1 MHGMKKKKILVVD
14 NHPIIL
20 EYMSKFLSK
29 DGHEVRTSE
38 DGLHAL
44 DLLEHW
50 RPDIIFVDLIMPN
63 IDGKKLCQ
71 IIRAMPEMQDTYLI
85 ILSAAAAEEQIDFR
99 AIGANACIAKG
110 PLDKMGQYV
119 VAALHDAEHGR
130 SRDVPG
136 RIFGV
141 ENLYS
146 RQITKE
152 LLTIWKHFEV
162 VLGSLSEGILEI
174 TSGGRIVYA
183 NPTAISLTG
192 IPEERLLA
200 SSVLGLFDAR
210 DKALVREM
218 IDRVA
223 AEANMVAADSPVKFN
238 DREFMIKLLPIRDD
252 MKRTLI
258 MVLEDV
264 SEHRRIEAQFH
275 HAQRMEAVG
284 TLAGGI
290 AHDFNNLLMVIQ
302 GNISLMLYELDPKH
316 PFYDRLR
323 SIEKQVQSGSRLTAQ
338 LLGYA
343 RKGRYEVRPIDLNQ
357 LVEEAC
363 ETFNRTRKEILIHQE
378 LSRDLCAIEADAGQ
392 LEQVLMNLFVNAADA
407 LAGGGSLIVR
417 TVNTDHHAM
426 KGKLYNPKPG
436 NYVLITVTDSGTGMD
451 KKTMERIFEPFFTT
465 KEMGRGT
472 GLGLASVYGIVKGHG
487 GFIDVDSQKGKG
499 TTFRIYLT
507 ATDKPVAR
515 NGAEAPEPI
524 KRGSETILLVDDE
537 QMMLD
542 IGRDLL
548 QTMGYRVI
556 TARDGEEAVEV
567 YRGRSEEI
575 DLVLLDIVMPKMG
588 GGQAFDC
595 IRAINP
601 AVKVLLLSGFS
612 IDGEATQILS
622 RGCNGFIQKP
632 FNLEQ
637 LSRSVKSVLTGN
649 GVQKKGNGGTGLAR
663 GIRA

>member
-20 EYMSKFLSK
+20 EYMSKFLGK

-44 DLLEHW
+44 DLLENW

-63 IDGKKLCQ
+63 IEGKKLCQ
-71 IIRAMPEMQDTYLI
+71 IIRAMPEMQQTYLI

-119 VAALHDAEHGR
+119 TAALHNAEHR
-130 SRDVPG
+130 RTQDVPE
-136 RIFGV
+136 RILGA

-174 TSGGRIVYA
+174 TPGGRIVYA

-200 SSVLGLFDAR
+200 SSVLALFDAK
-210 DKALVREM
+210 DKLLVREM

-223 AEANMVAADSPVKFN
+223 AEANMAAADSPVKFN

-316 PFYDRLR
+316 PFYERLK
-323 SIEKQVQSGSRLTAQ
+323 SVEKQVQSGSRLTSQ

-343 RKGRYEVRPIDLNQ
+343 RKGRYEVKPLDLNR

-378 LSRDLCAIEADAGQ
+378 LARDLYAIEADAGQ

-407 LAGGGSLIVR
+407 MPRGGNLVVR

-436 NYVLITVTDSGTGMD
+436 NYVLITVADSGMGMD
-451 KKTMERIFEPFFTT
+451 QKTMGRLFEPFFTT

-487 GFIDVDSQKGKG
+487 GFIDVESQKGKG
-499 TTFRIYLT
+499 TTFRIYLA
-507 ATDKPVAR
+507 ATDKPVAQ
-515 NGAEAPEPI
+515 GSPEVTETI

-556 TARDGEEAVEV
+556 TARDGEEAVEI
-567 YRGRSEEI
+567 YRGRSDEI
-575 DLVLLDIVMPKMG
+575 DLVLLDIVMPRMG
-588 GGQAFDC
+588 GGQAYDR
-595 IRAINP
+595 IKSINP
-601 AVKVLLLSGFS
+601 SVKVLLLSGYS

-637 LSRSVKSVLTGN
+637 LSRSIKAVLAGN
-649 GVQKKGNGGTGLAR
+649 GVEKKGNGGA
-663 GIRA
+663 

>member
-1 MHGMKKKKILVVD
+1 MKKKKILVVD

-44 DLLEHW
+44 DILEGFD
-50 RPDIIFVDLIMPN
+50 PDIIFVDLIMPN

-71 IIRAMPEMQDTYLI
+71 IIRAMPAMQETYLI

-99 AIGANACIAKG
+99 AIGANACVAKG

-119 VAALHDAEHGR
+119 AAALLDAEHR
-130 SRDVPG
+130 RTRETPE

-152 LLTIWKHFEV
+152 LLSIWKHYEV

-174 TSGGRIVYA
+174 TPGGRIVFA
-183 NPTAISLTG
+183 NPAAITLTG

-200 SSVLGLFDAR
+200 SSVLGLFDNR
-210 DKALVREM
+210 EKEQVRAM
-218 IDRVA
+218 IDRVT
-223 AEANMVAADSPVKFN
+223 AEASVVTGDSPVKLN
-238 DREFMIKLLPIRDD
+238 DREFMIKLLPIRDE

-258 MVLEDV
+258 MVLDDV
-264 SEHRRIEAQFH
+264 SERRSIEAQFH

-302 GNISLMLYELDPKH
+302 GNISLMLFDLDPKH
-316 PFYDRLR
+316 PFYERLK

-343 RKGRYEVRPIDLNQ
+343 RKGRYEVRPIDLNH
-357 LVEEAC
+357 LVQEAC

-378 LSRDLCAIEADAGQ
+378 LAGDLYAIEADAGQ

-407 LAGGGSLIVR
+407 MTGGGSLIVR
-417 TVNTDHHAM
+417 TSNTDHLAM

-436 NYVLITVTDSGTGMD
+436 NYVLLTVTDSGMGMD
-451 KKTMERIFEPFFTT
+451 RKTMERIFEPFFTT

-487 GFIDVDSQKGKG
+487 GFIDVESEKGRG
-499 TTFRIYLT
+499 TTFRIYLA
-507 ATDKPVAR
+507 ATDKPVVR
-515 NGAEAPEPI
+515 NGAEPREPI
-524 KRGSETILLVDDE
+524 RRGGETILLVDDE

-556 TARDGEEAVEV
+556 TARDGVEAVEI
-567 YRGRSEEI
+567 YRGRRDEI
-575 DLVLLDIVMPKMG
+575 DLVLLDIVMPRMG

-595 IRAINP
+595 IREMNP
-601 AVKVLLLSGFS
+601 GVKVLLLSGYS
-612 IDGEATQILS
+612 IDGEATQILE

-649 GVQKKGNGGTGLAR
+649 GNSKKGNGGASGLAR

>member
-1 MHGMKKKKILVVD
+1 MKKKKVLVVD
-14 NHPIIL
+14 NHPIML
-20 EYMSKFLSK
+20 EYMSKFLMK
-29 DGHEVRTSE
+29 DGHEVCTSE

-44 DLLEHW
+44 DILESW

-71 IIRAMPEMQDTYLI
+71 IIRVMPEMKDTYII

-119 VAALHDAEHGR
+119 TAALHDAEHR
-130 SRDVPG
+130 RTRDVQE

-152 LLTIWKHFEV
+152 LLSIWKHYEV

-174 TSGGRIVYA
+174 TPGGRIVFA
-183 NPTAISLTG
+183 NPTAITLTG

-200 SSVLGLFDAR
+200 SSVLGLFNR
-210 DKALVREM
+210 REKNLVREM
-218 IDRVA
+218 IDRVT
-223 AEANMVAADSPVKFN
+223 AEATVVTGDSPVKLN
-238 DREFMIKLLPIRDD
+238 DREFMIKILPIRDD

-258 MVLEDV
+258 MVLDDV
-264 SEHRRIEAQFH
+264 SERKQIEAQFH

-290 AHDFNNLLMVIQ
+290 AHDFNNLLMVVQ
-302 GNISLMLYELDPKH
+302 GNISLMLFDLDPKH
-316 PFYDRLR
+316 PFYERLKN
-323 SIEKQVQSGSRLTAQ
+323 IEKQVQSGSRLTAQ

-343 RKGRYEVRPIDLNQ
+343 RKGRYEVKPVDLNQ
-357 LVEEAC
+357 LVQEAC
-363 ETFNRTRKEILIHQE
+363 ETFNRTRKEILIHHE
-378 LSRDLCAIEADAGQ
+378 LTRDLYAIEADAGQ

-407 LAGGGSLIVR
+407 MPGGGSLMVR

-426 KGKLYNPKPG
+426 QGKLYNPKPG
-436 NYVLITVTDSGTGMD
+436 NYVLLTVTDSGTGMD
-451 KKTMERIFEPFFTT
+451 RKTMERIFEPFFTT

-487 GFIDVDSQKGKG
+487 GFIDVESEKGQG

-507 ATDKPVAR
+507 ATDKPVVR
-515 NGAEAPEPI
+515 NGAEVHEPI

-537 QMMLD
+537 QMMLE

-567 YRGRSEEI
+567 YRGRRDEI
-575 DLVLLDIVMPKMG
+575 DLVLLDIVMPRMG
-588 GGQAFDC
+588 GGQAYDC
-595 IRAINP
+595 MKAMNP
-601 AVKVLLLSGFS
+601 EVKVLLLSGYS
-612 IDGEATQILS
+612 IDGEATKILE

-637 LSRSVKSVLTGN
+637 LSRSVKAVLTGN
-649 GVQKKGNGGTGLAR
+649 GLQKKGNGGATGLAR

>member
-1 MHGMKKKKILVVD
+1 
-14 NHPIIL
+14 
-20 EYMSKFLSK
+20 
-29 DGHEVRTSE
+29 
-38 DGLHAL
+38 
-44 DLLEHW
+44 
-50 RPDIIFVDLIMPN
+50 MPN

-71 IIRAMPEMQDTYLI
+71 IIRAMPAMKETYLI

-99 AIGANACIAKG
+99 AIGANACVAKG

-119 VAALHDAEHGR
+119 AAALLDAEHR
-130 SRDVPG
+130 RTREAPE

-152 LLTIWKHFEV
+152 LLSIWKHYEV

-174 TSGGRIVYA
+174 TPGGRIVFA
-183 NPTAISLTG
+183 NPAAIALTG

-200 SSVLGLFDAR
+200 SSVLGLFDNR
-210 DKALVREM
+210 EREQVRAM
-218 IDRVA
+218 IDRVT
-223 AEANMVAADSPVKFN
+223 AEASVVTGDSPVKLN
-238 DREFMIKLLPIRDD
+238 DREFMIKLLPIRDE

-258 MVLEDV
+258 MVLDDV
-264 SEHRRIEAQFH
+264 SERRSIEAQFH

-290 AHDFNNLLMVIQ
+290 AHDFNNLLMVVQ
-302 GNISLMLYELDPKH
+302 GNISLMLFDLDPKH
-316 PFYDRLR
+316 PFYERLK

-343 RKGRYEVRPIDLNQ
+343 RKGRYEVRPIDLNH
-357 LVEEAC
+357 LVQEAC

-378 LSRDLCAIEADAGQ
+378 LAGDLYAIEADAGQ

-407 LAGGGSLIVR
+407 MAGGGSLIVR
-417 TVNTDHHAM
+417 TSNTDHLAM

-436 NYVLITVTDSGTGMD
+436 NYVLLTVTDSGMGMD
-451 KKTMERIFEPFFTT
+451 RKTMERIFEPFFTT

-487 GFIDVDSQKGKG
+487 GFIDVESEKGRG
-499 TTFRIYLT
+499 TTFRIYLS
-507 ATDKPVAR
+507 ATDKPVVR
-515 NGAEAPEPI
+515 NGAEPREPI
-524 KRGSETILLVDDE
+524 RRGSETILLVDDE

-556 TARDGEEAVEV
+556 TARDGVEAVEI
-567 YRGRSEEI
+567 YRGRQNEI
-575 DLVLLDIVMPKMG
+575 DLVLLDIVMPRMG
-588 GGQAFDC
+588 GGQAYDC
-595 IRAINP
+595 IRAMNP
-601 AVKVLLLSGFS
+601 GVKVLLLSGYS
-612 IDGEATQILS
+612 IDGEATQILE
-622 RGCNGFIQKP
+622 RGCNGYIQKP

-649 GVQKKGNGGTGLAR
+649 GNSKKGNGGASGLAR

>member
-1 MHGMKKKKILVVD
+1 MKKKKILVVD

-44 DLLEHW
+44 DLLESW

-130 SRDVPG
+130 TRDAQE

-174 TSGGRIVYA
+174 TAGGRIVYA
-183 NPTAISLTG
+183 NPTAIALTG

-200 SSVLGLFDAR
+200 SSVLGLFDAK
-210 DKALVREM
+210 DKLLVRDM

-223 AEANMVAADSPVKFN
+223 AEASMTAADSPVKLN
-238 DREFMIKLLPIRDD
+238 DREFLIKLLPIRDD

-316 PFYDRLR
+316 PFHDRLR

-363 ETFNRTRKEILIHQE
+363 ETFSRTRKEILIHQE
-378 LSRDLCAIEADAGQ
+378 LARDLYAIEADAGQ

-407 LAGGGSLIVR
+407 MPGGGSLIVR
-417 TVNTDHHAM
+417 TANTDHHAM

-436 NYVLITVTDSGTGMD
+436 NYVQITVSDSGTGMD

-499 TTFRIYLT
+499 TTFRIYLA
-507 ATDKPVAR
+507 ATDKPVVR

-524 KRGSETILLVDDE
+524 TRGSETILLVDDE

-548 QTMGYRVI
+548 QAMGYRVI

-567 YRGRSEEI
+567 YRGRSGEI

-588 GGQAFDC
+588 GGQAYDC
-595 IRAINP
+595 IKAINP
-601 AVKVLLLSGFS
+601 AVKVLLLSGYS
-612 IDGEATQILS
+612 IDGEATQILA

-649 GVQKKGNGGTGLAR
+649 GTQKKGNGGTGLAR

>member
-1 MHGMKKKKILVVD
+1 MKKKKILVVD

-20 EYMSKFLSK
+20 EYMTKLLSK
-29 DGHEVRTSE
+29 EGHEVQTSG

-44 DLLEHW
+44 DILESYD
-50 RPDIIFVDLIMPN
+50 PDIIFIDLIMPN

-71 IIRAMPEMQDTYLI
+71 IIRAMPDMKDAYLI
-85 ILSAAAAEEQIDFR
+85 ILSAAAAEEQIDFQ

-119 VAALHDAEHGR
+119 IAALHDAEHGR
-130 SRDVPG
+130 IHNTQG

-152 LLTIWKHFEV
+152 LLSIWKHYEV

-174 TSGGRIVYA
+174 TPGGRIVFA
-183 NPTAISLTG
+183 NPAAVTLTG
-192 IPEERLLA
+192 IPEEKLLA
-200 SSVLGLFDAR
+200 SSVLGLFNPRER
-210 DKALVREM
+210 DRVREI

-223 AEANMVAADSPVKFN
+223 SEASMVAAENPVKLN
-238 DREFMIKLLPIRDD
+238 DREFMVKLLPIRDE

-258 MVLEDV
+258 MVLNDV

-275 HAQRMEAVG
+275 LAQRMEAVG

-302 GNISLMLYELDPKH
+302 GNISLMLFDLDPKH
-316 PFYDRLR
+316 PFYERLKG
-323 SIEKQVQSGSRLTAQ
+323 IEKQVQSGSRLTAQ

-343 RKGRYEVRPIDLNQ
+343 RKGRYEVRPVDLNQ
-357 LVEEAC
+357 LVQEAC

-378 LSRDLCAIEADAGQ
+378 LAKDLYAIEADAGQ
-392 LEQVLMNLFVNAADA
+392 VEQVLMNLFVNAADA
-407 LAGGGSLIVR
+407 MSGGGSLIV
-417 TVNTDHHAM
+417 TTANTDHHGM

-436 NYVLITVTDSGTGMD
+436 NYVMLTVTDNGSGMD

-472 GLGLASVYGIVKGHG
+472 GLGLASVYGIIKGHG
-487 GFIDVDSQKGKG
+487 GFIDVESEKGKG

-507 ATDKPVAR
+507 ATDKAVAR
-515 NGAEAPEPI
+515 NGAEVHEPI

-537 QMMLD
+537 QMMVE

-556 TARDGEEAVEV
+556 TARDGEEAVEI
-567 YRGRSEEI
+567 YRGRRDEI

-588 GGQAFDC
+588 GGQAYDC
-595 IRAINP
+595 MKAINP
-601 AVKVLLLSGFS
+601 DVKVLLLSGYS
-612 IDGEATQILS
+612 IDGEATQILE
-622 RGCNGFIQKP
+622 RGCSGFIQKP
-632 FNLEQ
+632 FNMEQ
-637 LSRSVKSVLTGN
+637 LSRSVKAVLTGN
-649 GVQKKGNGGTGLAR
+649 GGPKKGNGSQPGLAK

>member
-1 MHGMKKKKILVVD
+1 MKKKKILVVD

-20 EYMSKFLSK
+20 EYMSKLLSK

-50 RPDIIFVDLIMPN
+50 RPDVIFVDLIMPN
-63 IDGKKLCQ
+63 IDGRKLCQ
-71 IIRAMPEMQDTYLI
+71 IIRAMPEMKDTYLI

-119 VAALHDAEHGR
+119 AAALHDAEHR
-130 SRDVPG
+130 RTREVQE

-174 TSGGRIVYA
+174 TPGGRIVYA
-183 NPTAISLTG
+183 NPTAIALIG
-192 IPEERLLA
+192 VPEERLLA

-210 DKALVREM
+210 DKELVRGM
-218 IDRVA
+218 IDRVT
-223 AEANMVAADSPVKFN
+223 AEASVAAADSPVHCN
-238 DREFMIKLLPIRDD
+238 DREFMIKLLPIRDE

-264 SEHRRIEAQFH
+264 SEHRRIEAQFQ

-316 PFYDRLR
+316 PFYERLK
-323 SIEKQVQSGSRLTAQ
+323 SVEKQVQSGSRLTAQ

-343 RKGRYEVRPIDLNQ
+343 RKGRYEVRPIDLNH

-363 ETFNRTRKEILIHQE
+363 ETFNRTRKEILFHQE
-378 LSRDLCAIEADAGQ
+378 LARDLYAIEADAGQ
-392 LEQVLMNLFVNAADA
+392 IEQVLMNLFVNAADA
-407 LAGGGSLIVR
+407 MPGGGSLVVR
-417 TVNTDHHAM
+417 TANTDHHAM
-426 KGKLYNPKPG
+426 QGKLYNPKPG
-436 NYVLITVTDSGTGMD
+436 NYVLITVSDSGTGMD
-451 KKTMERIFEPFFTT
+451 RKTMERIFEPFFTT

-487 GFIDVDSQKGKG
+487 GFIDVESEKGKG

-524 KRGSETILLVDDE
+524 RRGTETILLVDDE

-548 QTMGYRVI
+548 QAMGYRVI
-556 TARDGEEAVEV
+556 TARDGEEAVEI
-567 YRGRSEEI
+567 YRGRSDEI
-575 DLVLLDIVMPKMG
+575 DLVLLDIVMPRMG
-588 GGQAFDC
+588 GGQAFDR
-595 IRAINP
+595 IKAVNP
-601 AVKVLLLSGFS
+601 AAKVLLLSGYS
-612 IDGEATQILS
+612 IDGEATKILS

-649 GVQKKGNGGTGLAR
+649 GKQKKGNGGTGLAR

>member
-1 MHGMKKKKILVVD
+1 MKKKKILVVD

-407 LAGGGSLIVR
+407 MAGGGSLIVR

-451 KKTMERIFEPFFTT
+451 KMTMERIFEPFFTT

>member
-44 DLLEHW
+44 DLLEDW

-85 ILSAAAAEEQIDFR
+85 ILSAAAAEEQLDIR
-99 AIGANACIAKG
+99 AIGANACVAKG

-119 VAALHDAEHGR
+119 NAALHDADHR
-130 SRDVPG
+130 RTQAVPG

-210 DKALVREM
+210 DKTLVREM

-316 PFYDRLR
+316 PFYERLK
-323 SIEKQVQSGSRLTAQ
+323 SVEKQVQSGSRLTSQ

-343 RKGRYEVRPIDLNQ
+343 RKGRYEVRPLDLNH

-378 LSRDLCAIEADAGQ
+378 LARDLYAIEADAGQ

-407 LAGGGSLIVR
+407 MSGGGSLIVR
-417 TVNTDHHAM
+417 TTNTDHHAM

-436 NYVLITVTDSGTGMD
+436 NYVLITVTDNGTGMD

-487 GFIDVDSQKGKG
+487 GFIDVDSQKDKG
-499 TTFRIYLT
+499 TTFRIYLA

-515 NGAEAPEPI
+515 NGAEAAEPI

-556 TARDGEEAVEV
+556 TARDGEEAVEI
-567 YRGRSEEI
+567 YRGRSDEI

-588 GGQAFDC
+588 GGQAYDC
-595 IRAINP
+595 IKSINP
-601 AVKVLLLSGFS
+601 GVKVLLLSGYS

-637 LSRSVKSVLTGN
+637 LSRSVKTVLTGN

>member
-1 MHGMKKKKILVVD
+1 MKKKKILVVD

-20 EYMSKFLSK
+20 EYMSKLLSK
-29 DGHEVRTSE
+29 EGHEVRTSG

-44 DLLEHW
+44 DILESYD
-50 RPDIIFVDLIMPN
+50 PDIIFIDLIMPN

-71 IIRAMPEMQDTYLI
+71 IIRAMPDMKDAYLI
-85 ILSAAAAEEQIDFR
+85 ILSAAAAEEQIDFQ

-119 VAALHDAEHGR
+119 IAALRDAEHGR
-130 SRDVPG
+130 THNTQG

-152 LLTIWKHFEV
+152 LLSIWKHYEV

-174 TSGGRIVYA
+174 TPGGRIVFA
-183 NPTAISLTG
+183 NPAAVSLTG
-192 IPEERLLA
+192 IPEEKLLA
-200 SSVLGLFDAR
+200 SSVLGLFNPRER
-210 DKALVREM
+210 DRVREI

-223 AEANMVAADSPVKFN
+223 AEASVVAAENPVKLN
-238 DREFMIKLLPIRDD
+238 DREFMVKLLPIRDE

-258 MVLEDV
+258 MVLNDV
-264 SEHRRIEAQFH
+264 SEHRRIEAQFQL
-275 HAQRMEAVG
+275 AQRMEAVG

-290 AHDFNNLLMVIQ
+290 AHDFNNLLMVVQ
-302 GNISLMLYELDPKH
+302 GNISLMLFDLDPKH
-316 PFYDRLR
+316 PFYERLKG
-323 SIEKQVQSGSRLTAQ
+323 IEKQVQSGSRLTAQ

-343 RKGRYEVRPIDLNQ
+343 RKGRYEVRPVDLNQ
-357 LVEEAC
+357 LVQEAC

-378 LSRDLCAIEADAGQ
+378 LAPDLYAIEADAGQ
-392 LEQVLMNLFVNAADA
+392 VEQVLMNLFVNAADA
-407 LAGGGSLIVR
+407 MSGGGSLIVT
-417 TVNTDHHAM
+417 TVNTDHHGM
-426 KGKLYNPKPG
+426 KGKLYNPRPG
-436 NYVLITVTDSGTGMD
+436 NYVMLTVTDNGSGMD

-472 GLGLASVYGIVKGHG
+472 GLGLASVYGIIKGHG
-487 GFIDVDSQKGKG
+487 GFIDVESEKGSG

-507 ATDKPVAR
+507 ATDKAVAR
-515 NGAEAPEPI
+515 NGAEAHEPI

-537 QMMLD
+537 QMMVE

-548 QTMGYRVI
+548 QTMGYRII
-556 TARDGEEAVEV
+556 TARDGEEAVEI
-567 YRGRSEEI
+567 YRGRRDEI

-588 GGQAFDC
+588 GGQAYDC
-595 IRAINP
+595 MKAINP
-601 AVKVLLLSGFS
+601 DVKVLLLSGYS
-612 IDGEATQILS
+612 IDGEATQILE

-632 FNLEQ
+632 FNMEQ
-637 LSRSVKSVLTGN
+637 LSRSVHAALAGN
-649 GVQKKGNGGTGLAR
+649 GGQKKGNGGQPGLAK

>member
-407 LAGGGSLIVR
+407 MAGGGSLIVR

-451 KKTMERIFEPFFTT
+451 KKTMARIFEPFFTT

-588 GGQAFDC
+588 GGQAYDC
-595 IRAINP
+595 IKSINP

>member
-1 MHGMKKKKILVVD
+1 MKKKKILVVD

-20 EYMSKFLSK
+20 EYMSKFLTK
-29 DGHEVRTSE
+29 DGYEVRTSE

-44 DLLEHW
+44 DILETW

-71 IIRAMPEMQDTYLI
+71 IIRAMPEMKDTFII
-85 ILSAAAAEEQIDFR
+85 ILSAAAAEEQIDFK

-119 VAALHDAEHGR
+119 SASLHHAEHGR
-130 SRDVPG
+130 KRDVQE
-136 RIFGV
+136 RIFGI

-152 LLTIWKHFEV
+152 LLSIWKHYEV

-174 TSGGRIVYA
+174 TPGGRIVFA
-183 NPTAISLTG
+183 NPTAITLTG

-200 SSVLGLFDAR
+200 SSVFGLFESR
-210 DKALVREM
+210 DKDQVREM
-218 IDRVA
+218 IDRVTS
-223 AEANMVAADSPVKFN
+223 EASVVAADSPVKLN
-238 DREFMIKLLPIRDD
+238 DREFMIKLLPIRDE

-258 MVLEDV
+258 MVLDDV
-264 SEHRRIEAQFH
+264 SERKQIEAQFH
-275 HAQRMEAVG
+275 HAQKMEAVG

-302 GNISLMLYELDPKH
+302 GNISLMLFDLDPTH
-316 PFYDRLR
+316 PFYERLKG
-323 SIEKQVQSGSRLTAQ
+323 IEKQVQSGSRLTAQ

-343 RKGRYEVRPIDLNQ
+343 RKGRYEVRPIDLNLLIQ
-357 LVEEAC
+357 EAS

-378 LSRDLCAIEADAGQ
+378 LARDLYAIEADGGQ

-407 LAGGGSLIVR
+407 MQGGGSLVIR
-417 TVNTDHHAM
+417 TANTDHQAM

-436 NYVLITVTDSGTGMD
+436 NYVLLTVTDSGTGMD
-451 KKTMERIFEPFFTT
+451 RKTMERIFEPFFTT

-487 GFIDVDSQKGKG
+487 GFIDVESERGQG
-499 TTFRIYLT
+499 TTFRIYLS
-507 ATDKPVAR
+507 ATDKPVVR
-515 NGAEAPEPI
+515 NGAEVHEPI

-537 QMMLD
+537 QMMLE

-556 TARDGEEAVEV
+556 TAHDGEEAVEV
-567 YRGRSEEI
+567 YRERRGEI

-588 GGQAFDC
+588 GGQAYDC
-595 IRAINP
+595 IKAMNP
-601 AVKVLLLSGFS
+601 EVKVLLLSGYS
-612 IDGEATQILS
+612 IDGEATQILE
-622 RGCNGFIQKP
+622 RGCSGFIQKP

-637 LSRSVKSVLTGN
+637 LSRSVKAVLTGN
-649 GVQKKGNGGTGLAR
+649 GYQKKGNGGATGLAR

>member
-1 MHGMKKKKILVVD
+1 MKKKKILVVD

-44 DLLEHW
+44 DILEGFC
-50 RPDIIFVDLIMPN
+50 PDIIFVDLIMPN
-63 IDGKKLCQ
+63 IDGRKLCQ
-71 IIRAMPEMQDTYLI
+71 IIRAMPAMKEAYII

-99 AIGANACIAKG
+99 AIGANACIAQG

-119 VAALHDAEHGR
+119 AAALHDAEHR
-130 SRDVPG
+130 RTHDAQE

-152 LLTIWKHFEV
+152 LLSIWKHYEV

-174 TSGGRIVYA
+174 TPGGRIVFA
-183 NPTAISLTG
+183 NPAAISLTG

-200 SSVLGLFDAR
+200 SSVLALFSDR
-210 DKALVREM
+210 EQVQVRGM

-223 AEANMVAADSPVKFN
+223 AEASVVAADSPVKLN
-238 DREFMIKLLPIRDD
+238 DREFMIKLLPIRDE

-258 MVLEDV
+258 MVLDDV
-264 SEHRRIEAQFH
+264 SERRSIEAQFH

-302 GNISLMLYELDPKH
+302 GNISLMLFDLDTKH
-316 PFYDRLR
+316 PFYERLK

-343 RKGRYEVRPIDLNQ
+343 RKGRYEVRPIDLNH
-357 LVEEAC
+357 LVQEAC

-378 LSRDLCAIEADAGQ
+378 LAGDLFAIEADAGQ

-407 LAGGGSLIVR
+407 MAGGGSLIVR
-417 TVNTDHHAM
+417 TANTDHLAM

-436 NYVLITVTDSGTGMD
+436 NYVLLTVTDSGMGMD
-451 KKTMERIFEPFFTT
+451 RKTMERIFEPFFTT

-487 GFIDVDSQKGKG
+487 GFIDVESEKGRG
-499 TTFRIYLT
+499 TTFRIYLS
-507 ATDKPVAR
+507 ATDKPVIR
-515 NGAEAPEPI
+515 NGAEVHEPI
-524 KRGSETILLVDDE
+524 RRGSETILLVDDE

-548 QTMGYRVI
+548 LTMGYRVI
-556 TARDGEEAVEV
+556 TARDGVEAVEI
-567 YRGRSEEI
+567 YRGRQSEI
-575 DLVLLDIVMPKMG
+575 DLVLLDIVMPRMG
-588 GGQAFDC
+588 GGQAYDC
-595 IRAINP
+595 IKAMNP
-601 AVKVLLLSGFS
+601 AVKVLLLSGYS
-612 IDGEATQILS
+612 IDGEATQILE

-649 GVQKKGNGGTGLAR
+649 GNSKKGNGGETDLAR

>member
-1 MHGMKKKKILVVD
+1 
-14 NHPIIL
+14 
-20 EYMSKFLSK
+20 
-29 DGHEVRTSE
+29 
-38 DGLHAL
+38 
-44 DLLEHW
+44 
-50 RPDIIFVDLIMPN
+50 
-63 IDGKKLCQ
+63 
-71 IIRAMPEMQDTYLI
+71 
-85 ILSAAAAEEQIDFR
+85 
-99 AIGANACIAKG
+99 
-110 PLDKMGQYV
+110 
-119 VAALHDAEHGR
+119 
-130 SRDVPG
+130 
-136 RIFGV
+136 
-141 ENLYS
+141 
-146 RQITKE
+146 
-152 LLTIWKHFEV
+152 
-162 VLGSLSEGILEI
+162 
-174 TSGGRIVYA
+174 
-183 NPTAISLTG
+183 
-192 IPEERLLA
+192 
-200 SSVLGLFDAR
+200 
-210 DKALVREM
+210 
-218 IDRVA
+218 
-223 AEANMVAADSPVKFN
+223 
-238 DREFMIKLLPIRDD
+238 
-252 MKRTLI
+252 
-258 MVLEDV
+258 
-264 SEHRRIEAQFH
+264 
-275 HAQRMEAVG
+275 
-284 TLAGGI
+284 
-290 AHDFNNLLMVIQ
+290 MVIQ

-316 PFYDRLR
+316 PFHDRLR

-378 LSRDLCAIEADAGQ
+378 LARDLYAIEADAGQ

-407 LAGGGSLIVR
+407 MPGGGSLIVR
-417 TVNTDHHAM
+417 TTNTDHHAM

-436 NYVLITVTDSGTGMD
+436 NYVLITVSDSGTGMD

-499 TTFRIYLT
+499 TTFRIYLA
-507 ATDKPVAR
+507 ATDKPVVR

-524 KRGSETILLVDDE
+524 TRGSETILLVDDE

-548 QTMGYRVI
+548 ETMGYRVI

-567 YRGRSEEI
+567 YRGRSDEI

-588 GGQAFDC
+588 GGQAYDC
-595 IRAINP
+595 IKAINP
-601 AVKVLLLSGFS
+601 AVKVLLLSGYS
-612 IDGEATQILS
+612 IDGEATQILA

-649 GVQKKGNGGTGLAR
+649 GIQKKGNGGTGLAR

>member
-1 MHGMKKKKILVVD
+1 MKKKKILVVD

-210 DKALVREM
+210 DKVLVREM

-407 LAGGGSLIVR
+407 MAGGGSLIVR

-612 IDGEATQILS
+612 I
-622 RGCNGFIQKP
+622 
-632 FNLEQ
+632 
-637 LSRSVKSVLTGN
+637 
-649 GVQKKGNGGTGLAR
+649 
-663 GIRA
+663 

>member
-1 MHGMKKKKILVVD
+1 MRGMKKKKILVVD

-29 DGHEVRTSE
+29 AGYEVRTSE

-44 DLLEHW
+44 DLLESYS
-50 RPDIIFVDLIMPN
+50 PDIIFVDLIMPN
-63 IDGKKLCQ
+63 IDGKKLCH
-71 IIRAMPEMQDTYLI
+71 IIRAMPEMKDTYLI

-119 VAALHDAEHGR
+119 SAALHDAEHGR
-130 SRDVPG
+130 TRDAQE

-152 LLTIWKHFEV
+152 LLSIWKHYEV

-174 TSGGRIVYA
+174 TPGGRIVFA
-183 NPTAISLTG
+183 NPTAIALTG

-200 SSVLGLFDAR
+200 SSVLGLFNPR
-210 DKALVREM
+210 DKDLVREM
-218 IDRVA
+218 IDRVT
-223 AEANMVAADSPVKFN
+223 AEAIVVAVDSPVKLN
-238 DREFMIKLLPIRDD
+238 DRDFMIKILPIRDD

-258 MVLEDV
+258 MVLDDV
-264 SEHRRIEAQFH
+264 SERKQIEAQFH
-275 HAQRMEAVG
+275 HAQKMEAVG

-302 GNISLMLYELDPKH
+302 GNISLMLFDLDPKH
-316 PFYDRLR
+316 PFYERLK

-343 RKGRYEVRPIDLNQ
+343 RKGRYEVKPIDLNL
-357 LVEEAC
+357 LVQEAC

-378 LSRDLCAIEADAGQ
+378 LARDLYAIEADAGQ

-407 LAGGGSLIVR
+407 MSGGGSLVVR

-436 NYVLITVTDSGTGMD
+436 NYVLLTVTDSGTGMD
-451 KKTMERIFEPFFTT
+451 RKTMERIFEPFFTT

-487 GFIDVDSQKGKG
+487 GFIDVESEKGKG
-499 TTFRIYLT
+499 TAFRIYLT
-507 ATDKPVAR
+507 ATDKPVVR
-515 NGAEAPEPI
+515 NGAEVREPI

-537 QMMLD
+537 QMMLE

-556 TARDGEEAVEV
+556 TARDGEEAVEI
-567 YRGRSEEI
+567 YRGRRDEI

-588 GGQAFDC
+588 GGQAYDC
-595 IRAINP
+595 MKAMNP
-601 AVKVLLLSGFS
+601 EVKVLLLSGYS
-612 IDGEATQILS
+612 IDGEATQILE

-637 LSRSVKSVLTGN
+637 LSRSVKAVLTGN
-649 GVQKKGNGGTGLAR
+649 GSQKKGNGGATGR

>member
-44 DLLEHW
+44 DLLESW

-130 SRDVPG
+130 TRDAQE

-174 TSGGRIVYA
+174 TAGGRIVYA
-183 NPTAISLTG
+183 NPTAIALTG

-200 SSVLGLFDAR
+200 SSVLGLFDAK
-210 DKALVREM
+210 DKLLVRDM

-223 AEANMVAADSPVKFN
+223 AEASMTAADSPVKLN
-238 DREFMIKLLPIRDD
+238 DREFLIKLLPIRDD

-316 PFYDRLR
+316 PFHDRLR

-363 ETFNRTRKEILIHQE
+363 ETFSRTRKEILIHQE
-378 LSRDLCAIEADAGQ
+378 LARDLYAIEADAGQ

-407 LAGGGSLIVR
+407 MPGGGSLIVR
-417 TVNTDHHAM
+417 TANTDHHAM

-436 NYVLITVTDSGTGMD
+436 NYVQITVSDSGTGMD

-499 TTFRIYLT
+499 TTFRIYLA
-507 ATDKPVAR
+507 ATDKPVVR

-524 KRGSETILLVDDE
+524 TRGSETILLVDDE

-548 QTMGYRVI
+548 QAMGYRVI

-567 YRGRSEEI
+567 YRGRSGEI

-588 GGQAFDC
+588 GGQAYDC
-595 IRAINP
+595 IKAINP
-601 AVKVLLLSGFS
+601 AVKVLLLSGYS
-612 IDGEATQILS
+612 IDGEATQILA

-649 GVQKKGNGGTGLAR
+649 GTQKKGNGGTGLAR